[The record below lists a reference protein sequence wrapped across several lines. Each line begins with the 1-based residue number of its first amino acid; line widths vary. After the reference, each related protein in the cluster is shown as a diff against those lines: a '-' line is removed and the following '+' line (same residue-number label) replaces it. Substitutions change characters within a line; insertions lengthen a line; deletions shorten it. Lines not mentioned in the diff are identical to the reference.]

1 MTLFE
6 GLIILNLVFLLW
18 VVYRMSSVLNDIE
31 ALYQALGSLLEDQ
44 EER

>member
-6 GLIILNLVFLLW
+6 CLIILNLIFLLW
-18 VVYRMSSVLNDIE
+18 VVYRISSVSDDIE

-44 EER
+44 NKP